1 MSDTSYWPEVLVDE
15 LRNVVRESKFD
26 FIAASEKLSK
36 WWLSNESNVTA
47 ADRGMDI
54 SGIDK
59 ATIEITSA
67 SVRVNFARDYKDAPF
82 KTAVVSSVS
91 QETKTIS
98 PKATASTD
106 VSSNQNQDLDSATN
120 TIIELAEDDDA
131 FNFDSVEGE
140 INNISNN
147 ENTATGEGEEKSS
160 FSFTSTTNEL
170 ATSTNLVDVDDLT
183 YVFSKAGVARMRL
196 TGMAILSRSGGGFI
210 VVRSLTLFSLCV
222 ALRSHVRPLT
232 HTIHH
237 TSHTHYTS
245 ITLTGTKS

>member
-98 PKATASTD
+98 PKATA
-106 VSSNQNQDLDSATN
+106 VQMSAPIRIKTL
-120 TIIELAEDDDA
+120 IRLRIQSL
-131 FNFDSVEGE
+131 SWQRMMMPS
-140 INNISNN
+140 I
-147 ENTATGEGEEKSS
+147 
-160 FSFTSTTNEL
+160 
-170 ATSTNLVDVDDLT
+170 LT
-183 YVFSKAGVARMRL
+183 QSKGRL
-196 TGMAILSRSGGGFI
+196 TISVTMRILPQEKEK
-210 VVRSLTLFSLCV
+210 RSLLSLLL
-222 ALRSHVRPLT
+222 ALPMN
-232 HTIHH
+232 
-237 TSHTHYTS
+237 
-245 ITLTGTKS
+245 